1 MNPIKEG
8 EPVMPGRI
16 FRLTRQ
22 VTGETDAHVYG
33 EAGEIVVVTGS
44 HRVMNAFEV
53 LPVDVSLY
61 EKEGYFT
68 PFIVTLDDVASLAEE
83 EQDEVNSE
91 LAEELLGYYNQFLLE
106 QKDHL
111 YGELINLMQQEH
123 ENPRQVIEDFLNE
136 LIEFKGGAFVFG
148 NLGNRG

>member
-8 EPVMPGRI
+8 EPVMQGRI

-68 PFIVTLDDVASLAEE
+68 PFIVTLDDVASLTEE
-83 EQDEVNSE
+83 EYSEVSVE
-91 LAEELLGYYNQFLLE
+91 LSVEE
-106 QKDHL
+106 
-111 YGELINLMQQEH
+111 
-123 ENPRQVIEDFLNE
+123 FLNE
-136 LIEFKGGAFVFG
+136 LIEIKGGAFVFG